1 MRKSLYF
8 TTAGLVCAALLTS
21 TSPSFAQDQEAAD
34 ALFAEENWSGAAAA
48 YQSVAE
54 SDEGNAAAWYG
65 LAQSRHRLEE
75 YNDAR
80 IAYEKAIDAGY
91 QPAALARYHLA
102 RVLMSLDN
110 ADDALTQ
117 LEEIAKTG
125 GPNFRTIRNTVEFEP
140 LLERPRFVAVIEAL
154 TPCTDEPYQHFA
166 FWLGEWDVTPAG
178 ASQPG
183 AENSIT
189 AVHDGCAMLE
199 QYSAG
204 GGSFTGM
211 SINFYDAS
219 DETWNQTWI
228 ANTGAPL
235 YLKGGLNS
243 SGAMVMSDA
252 HIAEEGQAI
261 NRITWSE
268 NDDGSVRQLWETS
281 SDNGESWSIA
291 FDGRYDR
298 KTTE

>member
-1 MRKSLYF
+1 MRKSLLN
-8 TTAGLVCAALLTS
+8 TSAGAVTAALIALT
-21 TSPSFAQDQEAAD
+21 TPAHAQDQAAAD
-34 ALFAEENWSGAAAA
+34 ALFAEEKWAEAAEAYQAAAT
-48 YQSVAE
+48 
-54 SDEGNAAAWYG
+54 SDQGNAAAWYG
-65 LAQSRHRLEE
+65 LAQSQHRLEE
-75 YNDAR
+75 FSAA
-80 IAYEKAIDAGY
+80 ISAYEKALDAGY

-102 RVLMSLDN
+102 RALMS
-110 ADDALTQ
+110 AERDDEALTQ

-125 GPNFRTIRNTVEFEP
+125 GPNFRTVQNTAEFEP
-140 LLERPRFVAVIEAL
+140 LLEQPRFVAVIEAL
-154 TPCTDEPYQHFA
+154 TPCTDEPYRHFA
-166 FWLGEWDVTPAG
+166 FWIGEWDVTAAG
-178 ASQPG
+178 APQPG

-189 AVHDGCAMLE
+189 SVHDGCAMLE

-204 GGSFTGM
+204 GGAFTGM

-235 YLKGGLNS
+235 YLKGGLDDN
-243 SGAMVMSDA
+243 GAMVMSDA
-252 HIAEEGQAI
+252 HIAKDGQAI

-281 SDNGESWSIA
+281 SDEGESWSIA

-298 KTTE
+298 KTSE